1 MKAKIESFKD
11 ERVMVW
17 TAVWFI
23 VGLAVLYV
31 YFMNQTVFNVAK
43 RASLEQ
49 EMVARNSNISDLE
62 FKSIALRNDIDI
74 KLAYSLGY
82 KDIKDP
88 RYVSKTPSTALVSF
102 NTVE

>member
-1 MKAKIESFKD
+1 MKAKIESLKD

-17 TAVWFI
+17 TAVWI
-23 VGLAVLYV
+23 IIALVLLYV

-49 EMVARNSNISDLE
+49 EMVIRNSNISELE
-62 FKSIALRNDIDI
+62 FKSISLRNEIDL

-82 KDIKDP
+82 KDVKNP
-88 RYVSKTPSTALVSF
+88 RYVSKNPTTALAKL

>member
-1 MKAKIESFKD
+1 MKAKIETFKD

-17 TAVWFI
+17 TAVWII
-23 VGLAVLYV
+23 VGLCLLYV

-49 EMVARNSNISDLE
+49 EMITRNSNISELE
-62 FKSIALRNDIDI
+62 FKGIALRNNIDMQ
-74 KLAYSLGY
+74 LAYSLGY
-82 KDIKDP
+82 KEIKDP

-102 NTVE
+102 NTVQ

>member
-1 MKAKIESFKD
+1 MKAKIESLKD

-17 TAVWFI
+17 TAIWVI
-23 VGLAVLYV
+23 VGLVLLYV

-49 EMVARNSNISDLE
+49 EMITKNSNISELE
-62 FKSIALRNDIDI
+62 FKSIALRNEIDI

-82 KDIKDP
+82 KDVKDA
-88 RYVSKTPSTALVSF
+88 RYVSKNPTTALASLS
-102 NTVE
+102 TVE